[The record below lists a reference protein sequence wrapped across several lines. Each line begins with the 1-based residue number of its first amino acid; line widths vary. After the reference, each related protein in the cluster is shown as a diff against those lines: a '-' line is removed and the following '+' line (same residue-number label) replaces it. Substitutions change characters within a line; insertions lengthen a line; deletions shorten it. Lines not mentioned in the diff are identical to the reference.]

1 MRSRLLVVGAVLILT
16 VVTGVLI
23 YQGNTEKATASS
35 GTSSTTSGGVYAED
49 TADPTIPEVTAP
61 GERPGTNVPMN
72 KLEPGDTPPQFIIFS
87 FDGAG
92 SHQRWNEFM
101 SVADESNSRFT
112 GFLSG
117 IYLLGDAGKYA
128 GAYTG
133 PGHKTGAAAIGYG
146 GPESEIVTEVND
158 LNTAYMKGHEIGTH
172 YNGHFCDDAPPG
184 GNQWTT
190 ADWNDELDQFYK
202 FVENWKT
209 INGYT
214 DAPDLIVPPESIKGG
229 RTPCL
234 TGSLD
239 TLIPA
244 WKAHGM
250 TYDSSMPAPR
260 NGIYWP
266 QKVDGI
272 WEFYMPQVYS
282 PGFEGMTTAMDYNFW
297 AKFNGAP
304 GRARHRTRA
313 AVHRQGH
320 LRVHVRSGL
329 QRQPGADPDRQSLQQ
344 VERRLVQPAGHGL
357 HAGEVRPAGRH
368 LRHLPGRHR
377 LDGHAGPGRAAG
389 TARSGARGGQGPG
402 RGLTGPFALV
412 LAVDPGRN
420 RPSDPLTSPRRLAAF
435 GYGRRICPSR
445 TAPVGRVS
453 GADPILGSV
462 DDHPARARTGGHR

>member
-1 MRSRLLVVGAVLILT
+1 MRSRLLVVGAVLGLT

-35 GTSSTTSGGVYAED
+35 AASSTSGGVYAED

-61 GERPGTNVPMN
+61 GERPATNVPMT

-117 IYLLGDAGKYA
+117 IYLLGDEGKYA

-202 FVENWKT
+202 FVKDWKT

-214 DAPDLIVPPESIKGG
+214 DAPDLIVPPETIKGG

-234 TGSLD
+234 TGKLD

-260 NGIYWP
+260 NGLYWP

-297 AKFNGAP
+297 AKFNGA
-304 GRARHRTRA
+304 R
-313 AVHRQGH
+313 
-320 LRVHVRSGL
+320 
-329 QRQPGADPDRQSLQQ
+329 DEPD
-344 VERRLVQPAGHGL
+344 
-357 HAGEVRPAGRH
+357 
-368 LRHLPGRHR
+368 
-377 LDGHAGPGRAAG
+377 
-389 TARSGARGGQGPG
+389 
-402 RGLTGPFALV
+402 
-412 LAVDPGRN
+412 
-420 RPSDPLTSPRRLAAF
+420 
-435 GYGRRICPSR
+435 
-445 TAPVGRVS
+445 TAPELRSIVKGTYEFMFDQAYNGNR
-453 GADPILGSV
+453 APILIANHFNKWNGDSFNP
-462 DDHPARARTGGHR
+462 PAMDFMKEKCGQPDVICATYQDVIAWMELQDPAVLQELLDRAPVAAKAPDS

>member
-1 MRSRLLVVGAVLILT
+1 MRSRLLVVGVVLILA

-23 YQGNTEKATASS
+23 YQGNTEKATAS
-35 GTSSTTSGGVYAED
+35 GTSTTASGDAYTED
-49 TADPTIPEVTAP
+49 TDEPTIPEVAAP
-61 GERPGTNVPMN
+61 GERPATNVPMT

-101 SVADESNSRFT
+101 TVADESNSRFT

-190 ADWNDELDQFYK
+190 ADWNDELDQFFD
-202 FVENWKT
+202 FVKNWKT

-214 DAPDLIVPPESIKGG
+214 DAPDLIVPPDTIKGG

-260 NGIYWP
+260 NGIFWP

-297 AKFNGAP
+297 AKFNGA
-304 GRARHRTRA
+304 R
-313 AVHRQGH
+313 
-320 LRVHVRSGL
+320 
-329 QRQPGADPDRQSLQQ
+329 DEPD
-344 VERRLVQPAGHGL
+344 
-357 HAGEVRPAGRH
+357 
-368 LRHLPGRHR
+368 
-377 LDGHAGPGRAAG
+377 
-389 TARSGARGGQGPG
+389 
-402 RGLTGPFALV
+402 
-412 LAVDPGRN
+412 
-420 RPSDPLTSPRRLAAF
+420 
-435 GYGRRICPSR
+435 
-445 TAPVGRVS
+445 TAPELRASVKGTYDFMFDQAYNGNR
-453 GADPILGSV
+453 APILIANHFNKWNGDSFNP
-462 DDHPARARTGGHR
+462 PAMDFMREKCGQPDVYCATYQDVIAWMEMQDPAVLQELLDRAPVAAKAPDA

>member
-1 MRSRLLVVGAVLILT
+1 MRSRLLVVGAVLGLT

-35 GTSSTTSGGVYAED
+35 ATSTTSGGVYAED

-61 GERPGTNVPMN
+61 GQRPPTNVPMT

-117 IYLLGDAGKYA
+117 IYLLGDEGRYA

-158 LNTAYMKGHEIGTH
+158 LNTAYLKGHEIGTH

-190 ADWNDELDQFYK
+190 ADWNSELDQFYT
-202 FVENWKT
+202 FVKDWKK

-214 DAPDLIVPPESIKGG
+214 DAPDLIVPPDSIKGG

-239 TLIPA
+239 VLIPA
-244 WKAHGM
+244 WKKHGM

-297 AKFNGAP
+297 AKFNGA
-304 GRARHRTRA
+304 R
-313 AVHRQGH
+313 
-320 LRVHVRSGL
+320 
-329 QRQPGADPDRQSLQQ
+329 DEPD
-344 VERRLVQPAGHGL
+344 
-357 HAGEVRPAGRH
+357 
-368 LRHLPGRHR
+368 
-377 LDGHAGPGRAAG
+377 
-389 TARSGARGGQGPG
+389 
-402 RGLTGPFALV
+402 
-412 LAVDPGRN
+412 
-420 RPSDPLTSPRRLAAF
+420 
-435 GYGRRICPSR
+435 
-445 TAPVGRVS
+445 TAPELRSIVKGTYEFMFDQAYNGNR
-453 GADPILGSV
+453 APILIANHFNKWNGDSFNP
-462 DDHPARARTGGHR
+462 PAMDFMKEKCGQPDVICATYQDVIAWMEMQDPAVLQELLDRAPVAAKAPDA

>member
-16 VVTGVLI
+16 IVTGVLI
-23 YQGNTEKATASS
+23 YQGNTEKATASA
-35 GTSSTTSGGVYAED
+35 GTSTTAGGVYSED
-49 TADPTIPEVTAP
+49 TDEPTIPEVTAP
-61 GERPGTNVPMN
+61 GERPATNVPMN
-72 KLEPGDTPPQFIIFS
+72 RLEPGDTPPQFIIFS

-101 SVADESNSRFT
+101 SIADESNSRFT

-117 IYLLGDAGKYA
+117 IYLLGDEGKYA

-146 GPESEIVTEVND
+146 GPQSEIVTEVND

-202 FVENWKT
+202 FVKNWKT

-214 DAPDLIVPPESIKGG
+214 DAPELIVPPETIRGG

-239 TLIPA
+239 KLIPA

-260 NGIYWP
+260 NGLYWP

-297 AKFNGAP
+297 AKFNGARDEP
-304 GRARHRTRA
+304 DSAPELRSIVKGTYEFMFDQAYNGNRAPILIANHFNKWNGDSFNPPAMDFMREKCGQPDVYCATYQDVIA
-313 AVHRQGH
+313 WMQLQDPAV
-320 LRVHVRSGL
+320 L
-329 QRQPGADPDRQSLQQ
+329 QELLDR
-344 VERRLVQPAGHGL
+344 
-357 HAGEVRPAGRH
+357 
-368 LRHLPGRHR
+368 
-377 LDGHAGPGRAAG
+377 
-389 TARSGARGGQGPG
+389 
-402 RGLTGPFALV
+402 
-412 LAVDPGRN
+412 
-420 RPSDPLTSPRRLAAF
+420 
-435 GYGRRICPSR
+435 
-445 TAPVGRVS
+445 APVAAKAPDS
-453 GADPILGSV
+453 
-462 DDHPARARTGGHR
+462 

>member
-1 MRSRLLVVGAVLILT
+1 MRSRLLVVGAVLVLT
-16 VVTGVLI
+16 IVTGVLI

-35 GTSSTTSGGVYAED
+35 GTSTTSSGVYAED
-49 TADPTIPEVTAP
+49 TDEPTIPVVTAP
-61 GERPGTNVPMN
+61 GERPATNVPMT

-117 IYLLGDAGKYA
+117 IYLLGDEGKYA

-158 LNTAYMKGHEIGTH
+158 LNTAYLKGHEIGTH

-202 FVENWKT
+202 FVKNWKT

-214 DAPDLIVPPESIKGG
+214 DAPDLIVPPETIKGG

-234 TGSLD
+234 TGKLD

-297 AKFNGAP
+297 AKFNGA
-304 GRARHRTRA
+304 R
-313 AVHRQGH
+313 
-320 LRVHVRSGL
+320 
-329 QRQPGADPDRQSLQQ
+329 DEPD
-344 VERRLVQPAGHGL
+344 
-357 HAGEVRPAGRH
+357 
-368 LRHLPGRHR
+368 
-377 LDGHAGPGRAAG
+377 
-389 TARSGARGGQGPG
+389 
-402 RGLTGPFALV
+402 
-412 LAVDPGRN
+412 
-420 RPSDPLTSPRRLAAF
+420 
-435 GYGRRICPSR
+435 
-445 TAPVGRVS
+445 TAPELRSIVKGTYEFMFDQAYNGNR
-453 GADPILGSV
+453 APILIANHFNKWNGDSFNP
-462 DDHPARARTGGHR
+462 PAMDFMKEKCGQPDVYCATYQDVIAWMELQDPAVLQELLDRAPVAAKAPDA

>member
-1 MRSRLLVVGAVLILT
+1 MRSRLLVVGAVLGLT

-23 YQGNTEKATASS
+23 YQGNTEKATAAS
-35 GTSSTTSGGVYAED
+35 GPTTTSRGVYAED

-61 GERPGTNVPMN
+61 GQRPATNVPMT

-117 IYLLGDAGKYA
+117 IYLLGDEGKYA

-190 ADWNDELDQFYK
+190 ADWNSELDQFYT
-202 FVENWKT
+202 FVKDWKKL
-209 INGYT
+209 NGYN
-214 DAPDLIVPPESIKGG
+214 DAPDLIVPPDSIKGG

-239 TLIPA
+239 VLIPA

-297 AKFNGAP
+297 AKFNGA
-304 GRARHRTRA
+304 R
-313 AVHRQGH
+313 
-320 LRVHVRSGL
+320 
-329 QRQPGADPDRQSLQQ
+329 DEPD
-344 VERRLVQPAGHGL
+344 
-357 HAGEVRPAGRH
+357 
-368 LRHLPGRHR
+368 
-377 LDGHAGPGRAAG
+377 
-389 TARSGARGGQGPG
+389 
-402 RGLTGPFALV
+402 
-412 LAVDPGRN
+412 
-420 RPSDPLTSPRRLAAF
+420 
-435 GYGRRICPSR
+435 
-445 TAPVGRVS
+445 TAPELRSIVKGTYDFMFDQAYNGNR
-453 GADPILGSV
+453 APILIANHFNKWNGDSFNP
-462 DDHPARARTGGHR
+462 PAMDFMREKCGQPDVYCATYQDVIAWMEMQDPAVLQELLDRAPVATKAPDA

>member
-1 MRSRLLVVGAVLILT
+1 MRSRLLVVGVVFVLA

-23 YQGNTEKATASS
+23 YQGNTDKATAAAALTNS
-35 GTSSTTSGGVYAED
+35 GDAYSED
-49 TADPTIPEVTAP
+49 TNPPTVDVAP
-61 GERPGTNVPMN
+61 APDQRPGTNIPMT
-72 KLEPGDTPPQFIIFS
+72 KLAPGDTPPQFIIFS

-101 SVADESNSRFT
+101 SIADQTNARFT

-117 IYLLGDAGKYA
+117 VYLLGDTGKAA

-133 PGHKTGAAAIGYG
+133 PGHKTGASSIGYG
-146 GPESEIVTEVND
+146 GPESDITTEVND

-190 ADWNDELDQFYK
+190 ADWNDELDQFFS
-202 FVENWKT
+202 FVKNWKQ

-214 DAPDLIVPPESIKGG
+214 DAEDLIVPPEEIKGG

-239 TLIPA
+239 QLVPA

-282 PGFEGMTTAMDYNFW
+282 PGFDGMTTAMDYNFW
-297 AKFNGAP
+297 AKFNGARDEP
-304 GRARHRTRA
+304 DTAPELRSIVKGTYEFMFDQAYNGNRAPILIANHFNKWNGDSFNPPAMDFMREKC
-313 AVHRQGH
+313 G
-320 LRVHVRSGL
+320 
-329 QRQPGADPDRQSLQQ
+329 QPDVYCATYQDVIAWMEMQDPDVLQ
-344 VERRLVQPAGHGL
+344 EL
-357 HAGEVRPAGRH
+357 
-368 LRHLPGRHR
+368 
-377 LDGHAGPGRAAG
+377 LDR
-389 TARSGARGGQGPG
+389 
-402 RGLTGPFALV
+402 
-412 LAVDPGRN
+412 
-420 RPSDPLTSPRRLAAF
+420 
-435 GYGRRICPSR
+435 
-445 TAPVGRVS
+445 APVAASAPSS
-453 GADPILGSV
+453 G
-462 DDHPARARTGGHR
+462 

>member
-1 MRSRLLVVGAVLILT
+1 MRSRLLVVGLVLVLT

-23 YQGNTEKATASS
+23 YQGNRETATASS
-35 GTSSTTSGGVYAED
+35 DTSTSTSGDVFAGD
-49 TADPTIPEVTAP
+49 TDAPTIPVVSAP
-61 GERPGTNVPMN
+61 SERPATNVPMT
-72 KLEPGDTPPQFIIFS
+72 KLEPGETPPQFIIFS

-117 IYLLGDAGKYA
+117 IYLLGDAGKKA

-133 PGHKTGAAAIGYG
+133 PGHPTGKAAIGYG

-158 LNTAYMKGHEIGTH
+158 LNMAYSKGHEIGTH

-190 ADWNDELDQFYK
+190 ADWNDELDQFYG
-202 FVENWKT
+202 FVKNWKQ
-209 INGYT
+209 INGYP
-214 DAPDLIVPPESIKGG
+214 DAPDLIVPPDTIKGG

-234 TGSLD
+234 TGSLK

-260 NGIYWP
+260 NGIFWP

-282 PGFEGMTTAMDYNFW
+282 PGFDGMTTAMDYNFW
-297 AKFNGAP
+297 AKFNGA
-304 GRARHRTRA
+304 RD
-313 AVHRQGH
+313 
-320 LRVHVRSGL
+320 
-329 QRQPGADPDRQSLQQ
+329 QPD
-344 VERRLVQPAGHGL
+344 
-357 HAGEVRPAGRH
+357 
-368 LRHLPGRHR
+368 
-377 LDGHAGPGRAAG
+377 
-389 TARSGARGGQGPG
+389 
-402 RGLTGPFALV
+402 
-412 LAVDPGRN
+412 
-420 RPSDPLTSPRRLAAF
+420 
-435 GYGRRICPSR
+435 
-445 TAPVGRVS
+445 TAPELRSIVKGTYEFMFDQAYNGNR
-453 GADPILGSV
+453 APILIANHFNKWNGDSFNP
-462 DDHPARARTGGHR
+462 PAMDLMKEKCGQPDVYCATYQDVIAWMEMQDPAVLQELMNREPVAAKAP

>member
-1 MRSRLLVVGAVLILT
+1 MRSRLLVVGVVVALAA
-16 VVTGVLI
+16 VTGVLI
-23 YQGNTEKATASS
+23 YQGNSEVATASS
-35 GTSSTTSGGVYAED
+35 ATATSTSVDVFAED
-49 TADPTIPEVTAP
+49 TDAPTVPVVSVP
-61 GERPGTNVPMN
+61 SERPPTNVPMT

-101 SVADESNSRFT
+101 AVADHTNSRFT

-117 IYLLGDAGKYA
+117 IYLLGDAGKNA

-133 PGHKTGAAAIGYG
+133 PGHATGKAAIGYG

-158 LNTAYMKGHEIGTH
+158 LNTAYAKGHEIGTH

-190 ADWNDELDQFYK
+190 ADWNDELDQFFG
-202 FVENWKT
+202 FVKNWKE

-214 DAPDLIVPPESIKGG
+214 DAPDLTVPPESIKGG

-234 TGSLD
+234 TGSLK

-297 AKFNGAP
+297 AKFNGA
-304 GRARHRTRA
+304 R
-313 AVHRQGH
+313 
-320 LRVHVRSGL
+320 
-329 QRQPGADPDRQSLQQ
+329 DEPD
-344 VERRLVQPAGHGL
+344 
-357 HAGEVRPAGRH
+357 
-368 LRHLPGRHR
+368 
-377 LDGHAGPGRAAG
+377 
-389 TARSGARGGQGPG
+389 
-402 RGLTGPFALV
+402 
-412 LAVDPGRN
+412 
-420 RPSDPLTSPRRLAAF
+420 
-435 GYGRRICPSR
+435 
-445 TAPVGRVS
+445 TAPELRSIVKGTYEFMFDQAYNGNR
-453 GADPILGSV
+453 APILIANHFNKWNGDSFNP
-462 DDHPARARTGGHR
+462 PAMDFMKEKCGQPDVYCATYQDVIAWMELQDPAVLQELLDRAPVAAKAPDA

>member
-16 VVTGVLI
+16 VLTGVLI

-35 GTSSTTSGGVYAED
+35 GSSSTAPGGAYTED

-297 AKFNGAP
+297 AKFNGARDEP
-304 GRARHRTRA
+304 DTAPELRSIVKGTYEYMFDQAYNGNRAPILIANHFNKWNGDSFNPPAMDFMKEKCSQPDTYCA
-313 AVHRQGH
+313 TYQDVIAWMELQDPAV
-320 LRVHVRSGL
+320 LAEL
-329 QRQPGADPDRQSLQQ
+329 QAQAP
-344 VERRLVQPAGHGL
+344 V
-357 HAGEVRPAGRH
+357 
-368 LRHLPGRHR
+368 
-377 LDGHAGPGRAAG
+377 AG
-389 TARSGARGGQGPG
+389 TAP
-402 RGLTGPFALV
+402 
-412 LAVDPGRN
+412 
-420 RPSDPLTSPRRLAAF
+420 
-435 GYGRRICPSR
+435 
-445 TAPVGRVS
+445 
-453 GADPILGSV
+453 
-462 DDHPARARTGGHR
+462 

>member
-1 MRSRLLVVGAVLILT
+1 MSPAWVSVRGTLGPELNRNEGCMRSRLLVVGAVLGLT

-35 GTSSTTSGGVYAED
+35 AASTTSGAAYAQD
-49 TADPTIPEVTAP
+49 TDDPTIPAVTAP
-61 GERPGTNVPMN
+61 GQRPPTNVPMT

-117 IYLLGDAGKYA
+117 IYLLGDEGKYA

-190 ADWNDELDQFYK
+190 ADWNSELDQFYT
-202 FVENWKT
+202 FVTDWKK

-214 DAPDLIVPPESIKGG
+214 DAPDLIVPPDSIKGG

-244 WKAHGM
+244 WKKHGM

-266 QKVDGI
+266 QKIDGI

-297 AKFNGAP
+297 AKFNGA
-304 GRARHRTRA
+304 R
-313 AVHRQGH
+313 
-320 LRVHVRSGL
+320 
-329 QRQPGADPDRQSLQQ
+329 DEPD
-344 VERRLVQPAGHGL
+344 
-357 HAGEVRPAGRH
+357 
-368 LRHLPGRHR
+368 
-377 LDGHAGPGRAAG
+377 
-389 TARSGARGGQGPG
+389 
-402 RGLTGPFALV
+402 
-412 LAVDPGRN
+412 
-420 RPSDPLTSPRRLAAF
+420 
-435 GYGRRICPSR
+435 
-445 TAPVGRVS
+445 TAPELRSIVKGTYEYMFDQAYNGNR
-453 GADPILGSV
+453 APILIANHFNKWNGDSFNP
-462 DDHPARARTGGHR
+462 PAMDFMKEKCGQPDVYCATYQDVIAWMEMQDPAVLQELLDRAPVAAKAPDA